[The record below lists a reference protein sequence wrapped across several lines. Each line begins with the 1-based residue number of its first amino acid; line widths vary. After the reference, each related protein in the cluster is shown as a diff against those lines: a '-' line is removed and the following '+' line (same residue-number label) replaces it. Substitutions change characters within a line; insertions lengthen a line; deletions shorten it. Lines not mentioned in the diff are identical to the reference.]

1 MTERIIMLF
10 FILTSM
16 ANSIKRNDENKPN
29 FDPGSTPDAQQGFK
43 VQHNIGTYRVKLYI
57 PTILKLQC
65 YNL

>member
-1 MTERIIMLF
+1 MTERI
-10 FILTSM
+10 
-16 ANSIKRNDENKPN
+16 IKRNDENKPN

-43 VQHNIGTYRVKLYI
+43 VQHNIGTYRAKLYI